1 MHCLLKVC
9 VEISDSF
16 TPCQDH
22 SSIDGSYGLQRFL
35 VTDTVSSSFKWA
47 TLTLGCHLDFVLEEA
62 STSPP
67 SPLGVIPSLGS
78 SHSSPVYWESKQC
91 FPKPK
96 GRVFLF
102 LGGDLRDFRA
112 FAVLPRACCCQ
123 MYKNDRADR
132 LQKNN
137 FGDFGRSP
145 SGPQACSTKD
155 WRALLLFCAIMMAA
169 HSVTAQ
175 WQQLLSDVMLSDVLL
190 IITNRL
196 GSTTL
201 LVLVSAAV
209 GISRME
215 KTTLF
220 RPSFDLVENQ
230 VLTSILTRMG
240 LFFQSW
246 GGRILSSTSS

>member
-16 TPCQDH
+16 PPCQDH

-102 LGGDLRDFRA
+102 FLGGGP
-112 FAVLPRACCCQ
+112 PRLSSLCCPPSCLLLS
-123 MYKNDRADR
+123 NV
-132 LQKNN
+132 QKRQ
-137 FGDFGRSP
+137 GRSIAKKTILATLEGVHLARRP
-145 SGPQACSTKD
+145 VPQRTEGPYCCFVPLW
-155 WRALLLFCAIMMAA
+155 WRPIA
-169 HSVTAQ
+169 
-175 WQQLLSDVMLSDVLL
+175 WQRSDS
-190 IITNRL
+190 
-196 GSTTL
+196 S
-201 LVLVSAAV
+201 
-209 GISRME
+209 
-215 KTTLF
+215 
-220 RPSFDLVENQ
+220 SFP
-230 VLTSILTRMG
+230 M
-240 LFFQSW
+240 
-246 GGRILSSTSS
+246 